1 MKVLFTFAQS
11 DYTGASRMG
20 HSFMQ
25 ALRKCGH
32 NVIAVIGPFSHE
44 GERRLGDVLEETDFE
59 YIEMIHKIGRALITC
74 EIEVTDGISIYGSN
88 CPEWLLVFF
97 YPKDDTPGCTKEACS
112 LRDNFTE
119 IKKLN
124 ANVVGISID
133 SSDSHKKFKEKY
145 SLPFM
150 LLSDPDGETA
160 KKYGALN
167 NFFIFKLAKR
177 QSFIIDPD
185 GVIRRVYRNVSPSN
199 HAQEIK
205 SDLEAFKR
213 NS

>member
-1 MKVLFTFAQS
+1 MIKVFLV
-11 DYTGASRMG
+11 
-20 HSFMQ
+20 
-25 ALRKCGH
+25 L
-32 NVIAVIGPFSHE
+32 AVILALVFIFKKTAFGSEDKLLGKAAPDFKLKNSY
-44 GERRLGDVLEETDFE
+44 GELVSLEQF
-59 YIEMIHKIGRALITC
+59 KG
-74 EIEVTDGISIYGSN
+74 
-88 CPEWLLVFF
+88 EWLLVFF

-133 SSDSHKKFKEKY
+133 SSDSHKEFKEKY
-145 SLPFM
+145 NLPFM
-150 LLSDPDGETA
+150 LLSDSDGEAA

-177 QSFIIDPD
+177 QSFIIDPI
-185 GVIRRVYRNVSPSN
+185 GVVRRVYRDVSPAN

-205 SDLEAFKR
+205 NDLEAFER

>member
-1 MKVLFTFAQS
+1 MIKIFLVLA
-11 DYTGASRMG
+11 
-20 HSFMQ
+20 
-25 ALRKCGH
+25 
-32 NVIAVIGPFSHE
+32 I
-44 GERRLGDVLEETDFE
+44 VL
-59 YIEMIHKIGRALITC
+59 ALIFIFKKTAFGS
-74 EIEVTDGISIYGSN
+74 EDKFLGKSAPEFRLKNSYGELVSLKEFKG
-88 CPEWLLVFF
+88 EWLLVFF

-133 SSDSHKKFKEKY
+133 SSESRKEFKEKY
-145 SLPFM
+145 NLPFM

-160 KKYGALN
+160 KEYGALN
-167 NFFIFKLAKR
+167 NFFIFRLAKR
-177 QSFIIDPD
+177 QSFIIDPK
-185 GVIRRVYRNVSPSN
+185 GVVRRVYRNVSPSN

-205 SDLEAFKR
+205 NDLEAFER

>member
-1 MKVLFTFAQS
+1 MIKVFLI
-11 DYTGASRMG
+11 
-20 HSFMQ
+20 
-25 ALRKCGH
+25 L
-32 NVIAVIGPFSHE
+32 AVVLTLVFIFKKTAFGSEDKLLGKAAPEFKLKNSY
-44 GERRLGDVLEETDFE
+44 GELVSLKEFKG
-59 YIEMIHKIGRALITC
+59 
-74 EIEVTDGISIYGSN
+74 
-88 CPEWLLVFF
+88 EWLLVFF

-133 SSDSHKKFKEKY
+133 SSDSHKEFKEKNN
-145 SLPFM
+145 LPFM
-150 LLSDPDGETA
+150 LLSDPNGETA

-177 QSFIIDPD
+177 QSFIIDPK
-185 GVIRRVYRNVSPSN
+185 GIVRRVYRDVSPSN

-205 SDLEAFKR
+205 NDLEAFER

>member
-1 MKVLFTFAQS
+1 MLKVFL
-11 DYTGASRMG
+11 
-20 HSFMQ
+20 
-25 ALRKCGH
+25 AL
-32 NVIAVIGPFSHE
+32 AVVLALVFIFKKTAFGSEDKLLGKAAPDFKLKNSY
-44 GERRLGDVLEETDFE
+44 GEFVSLKEFKG
-59 YIEMIHKIGRALITC
+59 
-74 EIEVTDGISIYGSN
+74 
-88 CPEWLLVFF
+88 EWLLVFF

-112 LRDNFTE
+112 LRDNFSE

-133 SSDSHKKFKEKY
+133 SSNSHKEFKEKY
-145 SLPFM
+145 NLPFM
-150 LLSDPDGETA
+150 LLSDPEGETS

-177 QSFIIDPD
+177 QSFMIDPN
-185 GVIRRVYRNVSPSN
+185 GIIRRVYRDVSPTN

-205 SDLEAFKR
+205 NDLEAFER